1 MLASMASIANEESIL
16 RPKMRFFI
24 SNLPL
29 LRSFCLS
36 FTISLI
42 RHVWRG
48 FLVPAHPGGGFF
60 FVVA

>member
-1 MLASMASIANEESIL
+1 MLVSMASITNKESKM
-16 RPKMRFFI
+16 RPKMQFFI
-24 SNLPL
+24 RNLPS

-42 RHVWRG
+42 RHVGRD
-48 FLVPAHPGGGFF
+48 FLVPARPGGSFF

>member
-1 MLASMASIANEESIL
+1 MLVSMASITNKESKM
-16 RPKMRFFI
+16 RPKIQFFI
-24 SNLPL
+24 RNLPS
-29 LRSFCLS
+29 LRALRLP